1 MEAHIRSEFELSV
14 HEYRCLL
21 RALQSRFGVR
31 SIEDVAFLS
40 AEQLAAVTDRW
51 EAAEVKRIFEIVTTH
66 IGVEKLYRSRGI
78 VHELDLAS
86 DKRQGEGEVAVSVD
100 SKSLFKNACDKVS
113 KAKLDRNSKKS
124 EVAGV
129 ATCQLDQMSVDETV

>member
-14 HEYRCLL
+14 HEYKCLL

-31 SIEDVAFLS
+31 IIEVVAFLS
-40 AEQLAAVTDRW
+40 AEQLAAVSDRW
-51 EAAEVKRIFEIVTTH
+51 EAAAVKRIFEIVTTQ

-86 DKRQGEGEVAVSVD
+86 DKRHEATEVAVRVD
-100 SKSLFKNACDKVS
+100 ATSLFKNARGRVRR
-113 KAKLDRNSKKS
+113 AKLDHNSKKS
-124 EVAGV
+124 EAAGM

>member
-14 HEYRCLL
+14 QEYRCLL

-51 EAAEVKRIFEIVTTH
+51 EAAAVKRIFEIVTAH
-66 IGVEKLYRSRGI
+66 IGVEKLHRSLGI
-78 VHELDLAS
+78 VHKLDLAS
-86 DKRQGEGEVAVSVD
+86 DKRQGQEEVAVSVAD
-100 SKSLFKNACDKVS
+100 HTA
-113 KAKLDRNSKKS
+113 
-124 EVAGV
+124 
-129 ATCQLDQMSVDETV
+129 MDETV

>member
-14 HEYRCLL
+14 QEYMCLL

-51 EAAEVKRIFEIVTTH
+51 EAAAVKRIFEIVTTH
-66 IGVEKLYRSRGI
+66 IGVEKLHRSRGI
-78 VHELDLAS
+78 VHKLDLAS
-86 DKRQGEGEVAVSVD
+86 DKRQGQEEVAVSVAD
-100 SKSLFKNACDKVS
+100 HTS
-113 KAKLDRNSKKS
+113 
-124 EVAGV
+124 
-129 ATCQLDQMSVDETV
+129 MDETV

>member
-51 EAAEVKRIFEIVTTH
+51 EAAAVKRIFEIVVTH
-66 IGVEKLYRSRGI
+66 VGVEKLHRSLGV
-78 VHELDLAS
+78 VHKLDLAS
-86 DKRQGEGEVAVSVD
+86 DRRQEEVAASVAAHT
-100 SKSLFKNACDKVS
+100 SL
-113 KAKLDRNSKKS
+113 
-124 EVAGV
+124 
-129 ATCQLDQMSVDETV
+129 DETV